1 MHWGLGP
8 KCPLPAGSS
17 SDAGRGVPV
26 RDSVS
31 DARWAGREG
40 TFSIWLT
47 ALVLESV
54 GWHFS
59 SEHLLCAGFVL
70 RSGVTAVNKT
80 DEDSTLRKSTS

>member
-1 MHWGLGP
+1 MQGEGSQCETQCQMPGGL
-8 KCPLPAGSS
+8 
-17 SDAGRGVPV
+17 V
-26 RDSVS
+26 
-31 DARWAGREG
+31 GREHSP
-40 TFSIWLT
+40 FELT

-80 DEDSTLRKSTS
+80 DEDSALRKSTS